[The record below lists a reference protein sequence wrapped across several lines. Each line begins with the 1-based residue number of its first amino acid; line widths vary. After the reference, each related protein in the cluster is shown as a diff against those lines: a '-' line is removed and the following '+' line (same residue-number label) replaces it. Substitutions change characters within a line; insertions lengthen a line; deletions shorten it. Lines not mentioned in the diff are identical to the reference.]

1 VSVSVESKIPL
12 RESLHDGGM
21 ASQAELL
28 TAGLDAINRAD
39 WKVAEDVFR
48 EAATL
53 GESPEVLDGQA
64 TALWWQGRLEEARQL
79 RERAFSAFKA
89 RGDLGAAAW
98 IALMLSSQYARVSGN
113 EAAAR
118 GWAARSHRLI
128 AKAGPCAEAG
138 RVLLISALAGSDWRE
153 VERAAAQAMD
163 IAKRFGDVDF
173 EILALAYGG
182 LAALSLGR
190 LLEGNAALDEAMAA
204 VTAGEMT
211 NPLWIGQVYCAM
223 LAGCERT
230 VDYQRADQW
239 IRVAHDYLDRHSQSS
254 MTATCRASYGAVLTA
269 TGRWTEADRE
279 LLDALQNFEAGA
291 RNMRV
296 DALVRLANL
305 RIRQGRPDEAARLLE
320 GFEHHPD
327 ASEPVAAMH
336 LGQGRPAVAVAVLE
350 RRANQLGAGNIEA
363 ARPLGLLVEASLAAG
378 DVAGARAASVK
389 LDELA
394 AAAGGDHLEGLS
406 RFARGLLAE
415 AEGRDP
421 VPDLDVA
428 LDHMDR
434 AEMPWEAARARLQI
448 ARAVALRNPEFAAR
462 EARLAMST
470 FERLGART
478 ESDAAAAVLRHL
490 GIAGKSGPRA
500 HGALSRRE
508 AEVARLVGMGLK
520 NDQIA
525 AQLFISDRTVEHH
538 VSSVLS
544 KLGMSRRAEIAAYA
558 VRHLSEKSVTE

>member
-1 VSVSVESKIPL
+1 
-12 RESLHDGGM
+12 M
-21 ASQAELL
+21 AAQAELL
-28 TAGLDAINRAD
+28 AAGQDAISRAD
-39 WKVAEDVFR
+39 WNEAEDAYLKAITV
-48 EAATL
+48 EASAEALEGLAT
-53 GESPEVLDGQA
+53 V
-64 TALWWQGRLEEARQL
+64 LWWQGRLEEARPL
-79 RERAFSAFKA
+79 RERAFRAFKA

-98 IALMLSSQYARVSGN
+98 LALALANQYARVSGN

-138 RVLLISALAGSDWRE
+138 RVILISALARSDWRE
-153 VERAAAQAMD
+153 VERAAAEAME

-190 LLEGNAALDEAMAA
+190 LREGTAALDEAMAA
-204 VTAGEMT
+204 ATAGEMT
-211 NPLWIGQVYCAM
+211 NPMWIGQVYCAM

-239 IRVAHDYLDRHSQSS
+239 IRVAQDYLRRHSKSS

-269 TGRWTEADRE
+269 TGRWIEAERE
-279 LLDALQNFEAGA
+279 LRDSLSNFEAGS
-291 RNMRV
+291 RNMRI
-296 DALVRLANL
+296 DALVRLAGL
-305 RIRQGRPDEAARLLE
+305 RIRQGRPDDAARLLE
-320 GFEHHPD
+320 GFDHHPD
-327 ASEPVAAMH
+327 ASEPVAALHLMH
-336 LGQGRPAVAVAVLE
+336 GRAAVAVAVLE
-350 RRANQLGAGNIEA
+350 RRINQLGIGNIEA

-378 DVAGARAASVK
+378 SVAGARSASER

-394 AAAGGDHLEGLS
+394 EAAGGDHLVGLS
-406 RFARGLLAE
+406 RYARGILAQ

-421 VPDLDVA
+421 VPHLDVA

-434 AEMPWEAARARLQI
+434 AEMPWEAARARLEI
-448 ARAVALRNPEFAAR
+448 ARAIALRKPEFAAR

-470 FERLGART
+470 FDRLGART
-478 ESDAAAAVLRHL
+478 ESDAAAAVLREL

-508 AEVARLVGMGLK
+508 ADVARLVGMGLK

-538 VSSVLS
+538 VSSILS
-544 KLGMSRRAEIAAYA
+544 KLGMSRRTEIAAFA
-558 VRHLSEKSVTE
+558 VRHLTERSVTE